1 MKLLICIV
9 PRHRG
14 DSITQVIKKAGAGGA
29 TVMFG
34 RGTAR
39 NQIIELLGLADTSKE
54 LVYTLVQNEQRDAI
68 WNAVVE
74 AGKLEKKGFGIVFEL
89 DVMNAFKANEEI
101 IDKGADMKDGTHTL
115 ISIIVNSGYADDVM
129 AAARKA
135 GASGGTIINARG
147 TGKEDD
153 AKFFGITIVPEKE
166 MLLILAEKGKAAE
179 IVDAVKSLPCLA
191 AKGSGV
197 TYCIDVESFQTLGGG
212 DSAK

>member
-9 PRHRG
+9 PRNKG
-14 DSITQVIKKAGAGGA
+14 DDITQVIKKAGTGGA

-39 NQIIELLGLADTSKE
+39 NQIIELLGLADTGKE
-54 LVYTLVQNEQRDAI
+54 LVYTLVQNDQRNAI
-68 WNAVVE
+68 YEAVIE
-74 AGKLEKKGFGIVFEL
+74 AGKKEKKGFGIVFEL
-89 DVMNAFKANEEI
+89 DVMNAFKVNEEI
-101 IDKGADMKDGTHTL
+101 VDKGADMKEGTHTL

-153 AKFFGITIVPEKE
+153 VKFFGITIVPEKE
-166 MLLILAEKGKAAE
+166 MLLILAEKDKTNA
-179 IVDAVKSLPCLA
+179 IVDAVKALPCLS

-197 TYCIDVESFQTLGGG
+197 TYCIDVESFSTLGGD
-212 DSAK
+212 DSAR

>member
-9 PRHRG
+9 PRNKG
-14 DSITQVIKKAGAGGA
+14 DSVTQVIKKAGAGGA
-29 TVMFG
+29 TVMYG
-34 RGTAR
+34 RGTAK

-54 LVYTLVQNEQRDAI
+54 LVYTLVKNEERDAI
-68 WNAVVE
+68 YNAVVE
-74 AGKLEKKGFGIVFEL
+74 AGKLEKKGFGIIFEL
-89 DVMNAFKANEEI
+89 DVMNAFKANEEMS
-101 IDKGADMKDGTHTL
+101 DKGADMKEGTHTL

-153 AKFFGITIVPEKE
+153 VKFFGITIVPEKE
-166 MLLILAEKGKAAE
+166 MLLILADKEKAPV
-179 IVDAVKSLPCLA
+179 IVEAVKSLPCLA

-197 TYCIDVESFQTLGGG
+197 TYCIDVESFQTLGGS
-212 DSAK
+212 DSGK

>member
-9 PRHRG
+9 PRNKG
-14 DSITQVIKKAGAGGA
+14 DGITQVIKKAGAGGA
-29 TVMFG
+29 TVMYG

-39 NQIIELLGLADTSKE
+39 NQIIELLGLADTGKE
-54 LVYTLVQNEQRDAI
+54 LVYTLVQDKERDTI
-68 WNAVVE
+68 YNAVIE
-74 AGKLEKKGFGIVFEL
+74 DGKKEKKGYGIIFQL
-89 DVMNAFKANEEI
+89 DVMNAFKANEDISDE
-101 IDKGADMKDGTHTL
+101 GADMKDGTHTL

-153 AKFFGITIVPEKE
+153 VKFFGITIVPEKE
-166 MLLILAEKGKAAE
+166 MLLILAEKDKAST
-179 IVDAVKSLPCLA
+179 IVEAVKTLPCLS

-197 TYCIDVESFQTLGGG
+197 TYCIDVESFTTLGGG

>member
-9 PRHRG
+9 PRNKG
-14 DSITQVIKKAGAGGA
+14 DNVTQVIKKAGAGGA
-29 TVMFG
+29 TVMYG

-39 NQIIELLGLADTSKE
+39 NQIIELLGLADTGKE
-54 LVYTLVQNEQRDAI
+54 LVYTLVQNDQRDVI
-68 WNAVVE
+68 YNAVIE
-74 AGKLEKKGFGIVFEL
+74 AGKLEKKGFGIIFEL

-101 IDKGADMKDGTHTL
+101 SDKGADMKEGTHTL

-153 AKFFGITIVPEKE
+153 VKFFGITIVPEKE
-166 MLLILAEKGKAAE
+166 MLLILAEKAKAPD
-179 IVDAVKSLPCLA
+179 IVEAVKALPCLA
-191 AKGSGV
+191 SKGSGV
-197 TYCIDVESFQTLGGG
+197 TYCIDVESFSTLGSG
-212 DSAK
+212 SSK